1 MLGKFDA
8 VMADPPWDIHMNLPY
23 GTMKD
28 KEMINLRVDLLQDHG
43 VIFLWVTGRAM
54 ELAREC
60 LDKWGYQRIDEIVW
74 IKTNQ
79 IQRLIITGKTG
90 HWLNHSKEHCLV
102 GLKGN
107 PKINAKVDCD
117 VIVSKVRET
126 SRKPDE
132 IYGLIERMCPGGKKI
147 ELFGRP
153 QNCMPGW
160 LTLGNQLPG
169 AYLKDKDIVARY
181 QKTYPE

>member
-1 MLGKFDA
+1 MCEWINCNIQDFDFTCLGKFD
-8 VMADPPWDIHMNLPY
+8 VIMADPPWDIHMNLPY
-23 GTMKD
+23 ETMKD
-28 KEMINLRVDLLQDHG
+28 KDMLNLRVDLLQDHG

-60 LDKWGYQRIDEIVW
+60 MEKWGYRKVDELVW

-102 GLKGN
+102 GIKGS

-117 VIVSKVRET
+117 VIVSQVRET

-132 IYGLIERMCPGGKKI
+132 IYGLIERMHPGGRKI
-147 ELFGRP
+147 
-153 QNCMPGW
+153 
-160 LTLGNQLPG
+160 
-169 AYLKDKDIVARY
+169 
-181 QKTYPE
+181 